1 MLNDKCL
8 MTRLVTVERRVHMGS
23 SHTIFEVHRLFN
35 LHNFEWMD
43 QSLGSYNE
51 KIVREFYAL

>member
-1 MLNDKCL
+1 
-8 MTRLVTVERRVHMGS
+8 MGS
-23 SHTIFEVHRLFN
+23 LHTVLEVHRLFN

-43 QSLGSYNE
+43 QDLGSYNE